1 MPVRRTAGR
10 MCCVHFFIDHGVI
23 SKERGAGSLA
33 RWNRLRL
40 PRAEEHGAWGMERGA
55 WSLARKLLASVM
67 QIIGQLSPRV
77 IFLRELPRTAAAVG
91 QLGAAATDERN
102 EVRQQKLLQLF
113 SSSVRKSAEFD
124 HRRYSLARQIE
135 TFRTGARQQD
145 GSIQSCSSS
154 STTPGRQNHELPEAL
169 MQPVRR

>member
-1 MPVRRTAGR
+1 M
-10 MCCVHFFIDHGVI
+10 
-23 SKERGAGSLA
+23 A

-67 QIIGQLSPRV
+67 LILGQLSPRV